1 MLRGLRRRK
10 EAVGSA
16 LGEKGGGPG
25 SLSPCKPLA
34 GEVEGRCVYKH
45 QLSFSF
51 HSPLTTFFLF
61 LCL

>member
-1 MLRGLRRRK
+1 MLWGLRGRK
-10 EAVGSA
+10 GAVGSA
-16 LGEKGGGPG
+16 PGEKPGGPG
-25 SLSPCKPLA
+25 SLSPWKPLA

-45 QLSFSF
+45 PLSFSF